1 LIFNHGNLLEIKYLF
16 QDREKFVRY
25 KNNSTRLEKNRENFI
40 FSASNFIVIQTMN
53 LPQLPNNRLILNGH
67 RLHSVNDLFAY
78 VSRRLKRSE
87 IIDTIDQLIEILSNY
102 KPLQIAIR
110 HGDTF
115 L

>member
-1 LIFNHGNLLEIKYLF
+1 
-16 QDREKFVRY
+16 
-25 KNNSTRLEKNRENFI
+25 
-40 FSASNFIVIQTMN
+40 MN

-115 L
+115 LWSESEKKKTEIIKALEQHRVVKIT